1 MFKIYYILTY
11 PITLVC
17 LFFLLIYRKG
27 ISSSLGKNCHY
38 IPTCSK
44 YAWDSVVEFG
54 WLFGGI
60 LTIKRLLRCR
70 PNHKAGIDYPKLNLV
85 GNYKWKC

>member
-11 PITLVC
+11 PITFVFLC
-17 LFFLLIYRKG
+17 LIFIYRKV
-27 ISSSLGKNCHY
+27 LRHAKGKCCHF
-38 IPTCSK
+38 IPTCSQ
-44 YAWDSVVEFG
+44 YAWESVKEFG

-60 LTIKRLLRCR
+60 MAAKRLLRCR
-70 PNHKAGIDYPKLNLV
+70 PNHMAGIDYPKLNLL